1 MTRTAAPSQGFS
13 RGFWGVILLMAATVL
28 LALAVAALRGPAR
41 HAVEVEPDALQVILS
56 DAAAETVDKVR
67 AEHLAPALDR
77 VFAPV
82 HAAIPAYADFH
93 YSVLGEYTE
102 LANAALGQASAAILE
117 KMFAGFETRLQ
128 AELTGLDQTLGEIY
142 ATALQARL
150 DALRAT
156 LNAPDLDFGPLTQA
170 AIAEAQDRFK
180 VTLPVNLVATT
191 AVAAGVAKTASAVV
205 AKKLAAKVAAKS
217 AAKAAGKMGAVLAGA
232 GTGALA
238 CSWAGPAAVL
248 CGAAGGVV
256 TFIAV
261 DSAVV
266 RIDAYFNRADFERD
280 LAEMVDALRAD
291 IEAKAL
297 AALQQKAAAFDG
309 ATATLREQAGARP

>member
-1 MTRTAAPSQGFS
+1 MTQTAAPARGFS

-41 HAVEVEPDALQVILS
+41 HEIEPDTLQVILS
-56 DAAAETVDKVR
+56 DAATETVDKVR
-67 AEHLAPALDR
+67 AEHLGPALDR

-102 LANAALGQASAAILE
+102 LANAALGQASEAILE

-128 AELTGLDQTLGEIY
+128 AELTGLDQTLGEVY
-142 ATALQARL
+142 AAALQARL
-150 DALRAT
+150 EELRAT

-170 AIAEAQDRFK
+170 AIADAQDRFI
-180 VTLPVNLVATT
+180 VTLPINLVATT

-217 AAKAAGKMGAVLAGA
+217 AAKAASKLGAALTGA
-232 GTGALA
+232 GVGALT

-248 CGAAGGVV
+248 CGVAGGAA
-256 TFIAV
+256 TWFAV

-280 LAEMVDALRAD
+280 LAEMVDALRGD
-291 IEAKAL
+291 IEARAL
-297 AALQQKAAAFDG
+297 SALQQKAAAFDG